1 MDIVTKTQLQ
11 QDLEKIQLDAV
22 QSEEAIENAISKLN
36 DTHRNFWNLPD
47 DRLESV
53 LQHMVDENLLDSV
66 FMAHLNSATDL
77 NKLAT
82 DLDLSKRAI
91 VGPAREFTVTDG
103 IVTLTPIPVTI
114 LDSEPEPTE

>member
-22 QSEEAIENAISKLN
+22 QSKEAIENAISKLN
-36 DTHRNFWNLPD
+36 DAHRNFWNLPD

-66 FMAHLNSATDL
+66 FMTHLNSATDL

-82 DLDLSKRAI
+82 DLDLAKRAI
-91 VGPAREFTVTDG
+91 IGPSREFTVTDG
-103 IVTLTPIPVTI
+103 VVALTP
-114 LDSEPEPTE
+114 LPETVPDPDPAE

>member
-11 QDLEKIQLDAV
+11 QDLEQIQLDAV
-22 QSEEAIENAISKLN
+22 QSEQAIENAISRLN

-53 LQHMVDENLLDSV
+53 LQHMVDADMLDSV
-66 FMAHLNSATDL
+66 FMTHLNSATDL

-82 DLDLSKRAI
+82 DLELSKRAI
-91 VGPAREFTVTDG
+91 IGPSREFTVTDG
-103 IVTLTPIPVTI
+103 IVTLTPIPETT
-114 LDSEPEPTE
+114 PEPDPEPAE